1 VKPTASNPTPTHCL
15 LLPSGRVVG
24 SDRGSVSIGRDPS
37 CDVVVD
43 DDSLSPHH
51 ASVERHPQ
59 GWLLADQESAQ
70 GTFVD
75 GERVTQALLKA
86 GQELRV
92 GSARLRVD
100 PLPGA
105 GSSTP
110 GQLALVLLD
119 AARTKASADEA
130 GADAA
135 PPMSEADAA
144 ARLGIWPGANAEE
157 ILHLYERKR
166 QELLEQM
173 SRAASAAD
181 SAGSERELQE
191 VRAACSLLVRRG
203 SK

>member
-1 VKPTASNPTPTHCL
+1 VRPTAPNPIGTHCL
-15 LLPSGRVVG
+15 LLPSGRVAG
-24 SDRGSVSIGRDPS
+24 PDRGSVSIGRDPS

-43 DDSLSPHH
+43 DDSVSPHH

-75 GERVTQALLKA
+75 GERVEQALLKA
-86 GQELRV
+86 GQELRL

-100 PLPGA
+100 PLPGGGA
-105 GSSTP
+105 SMP
-110 GQLALVLLD
+110 GQLALVLPD
-119 AARTKASADEA
+119 AGARKASADEA
-130 GADAA
+130 DAA
-135 PPMSEADAA
+135 SPMSEADAA